1 VHKLISP
8 VLTAAAL
15 AVLVVAS
22 GSPASIGVGPAKP
35 PPRGSAT
42 RAFTA
47 TADAFVS
54 AAAPHRNF
62 GALRVLRVD
71 RSPVKRGYL
80 RFNVQGLR
88 GKVVRAELRVFA
100 LTGSQKGYDVLGV
113 RGRRF
118 RERAITYATAP
129 TVSRVTGSARSFKA
143 RGWTAV
149 DVTRLVSGNGI
160 VDFALATASRT
171 TIELASRESG
181 ARARPLGASGQS
193 GTTAPLLLVETTR
206 DQPTDGKRPSAPSPS
221 GKPMPVGDLPGWRQI
236 FTDDFTTNVPLGQ
249 FPAAVSRK
257 WTAYAYPWKGTP
269 NWATYDPQ
277 RTTSFHDGLM
287 DIWIHTVNGEHLI
300 AANEPKINGA
310 SAGRSQLYGRY
321 AIRFRADAFGY
332 YKASWLLWPQSGVW
346 PRDGEIDF
354 PEGEFDGKMY
364 AFMHRQDGTSGGDQD
379 AYASGVT
386 WTSWHTAV
394 IEWLPS
400 RCTFILD
407 GRVIGQSTSR
417 IPNTPMRYVIQNGGR
432 FDTGVAPDLVQGH
445 IYIDWIAV
453 YKPA

>member
-1 VHKLISP
+1 MHKVVSP

-22 GSPASIGVGPAKP
+22 ASPASTGVGPAKP
-35 PPRGSAT
+35 PSPGSAT
-42 RAFTA
+42 RVFTA
-47 TADAFVS
+47 AADAFVS

-62 GALRVLRVD
+62 GGLRVLRVD

-80 RFNVQGLR
+80 RFNVQGLS
-88 GKVVRAELRVFA
+88 GKVVKAELRVFA
-100 LTGSQKGYDVLGV
+100 LTGSRKGYDVLGV
-113 RGRRF
+113 RRGGF
-118 RERAITYATAP
+118 RERTTTYATAP

-143 RGWTAV
+143 RSWTAV

-160 VDFALATASRT
+160 VDFALATASTT

-181 ARARPLGASGQS
+181 AAARLLRESPRS

-206 DQPTDGKRPSAPSPS
+206 SPS

-249 FPAAVSRK
+249 FPGAVSEK
-257 WTAYAYPWKGTP
+257 WTAYRYPWKGTP
-269 NWATYDPQ
+269 TWATYDPQ

-300 AANEPKINGA
+300 AANEPKINGP

-321 AIRFRADAFGY
+321 AIRFRADSFGY

-354 PEGEFDGKMY
+354 PEGEFDGRMS
-364 AFMHRQDGTSGGDQD
+364 AFMHRQDGTWGGDQD

-432 FDTGVAPDLVQGH
+432 FDTGEAPDSVQGH